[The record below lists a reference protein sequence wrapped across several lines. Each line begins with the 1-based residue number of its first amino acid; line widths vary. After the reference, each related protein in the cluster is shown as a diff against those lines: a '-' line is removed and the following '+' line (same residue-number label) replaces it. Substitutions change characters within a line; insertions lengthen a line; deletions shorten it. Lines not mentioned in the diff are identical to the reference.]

1 MRMDR
6 IGEAFPRR
14 YGEHVGKLYLKYLVD
29 HEFLAPEAAGF
40 YEELAEI
47 NDKSIHYFISESLT
61 EYWLYLSQQ
70 CPIDEEDKIN

>member
-1 MRMDR
+1 MDM
-6 IGEAFPRR
+6 INQPHPRR
-14 YGEHVGKLYLKYLVD
+14 YGEHVGSLYLKYLVD

-40 YEELAEI
+40 YEELAQI

-70 CPIDEEDKIN
+70 CPIEEDKIN

>member
-1 MRMDR
+1 MVD
-6 IGEAFPRR
+6 GLNPRR
-14 YGEHVGKLYLKYLVD
+14 YGEHVGSLYLKYLVD

-47 NDKSIHYFISESLT
+47 NNKSIHYFLAESLT

-70 CPIDEEDKIN
+70 CPLDEEEKPN